1 MNNLFYDGFNS
12 KLIETA
18 FFEGFLEIPIL
29 EAPKEIVIPSVAVPF
44 SKMDKIRNPSE
55 EMLVFYEQ
63 DPEFRE
69 FVSIPQNYIDEL
81 KDIQITLKSLV
92 SMSVIP
98 VFIICPIGLPSSTK
112 GRRWFDMGTS
122 KNGRYLNTKG
132 SGRSVSDFALVHS
145 SEGAFTRSQTRVNG
159 EMVIKLRLNNGGHS
173 QKGMELLDKYG
184 IKYNIVKTYPNGVRV
199 GNIPNH
205 MQKSKKIN
213 IGQSWFPKSWT
224 DKDIRRAGEHVAG
237 LKGNRRIPDGKTIYG
252 VYKGVRVGVKRT
264 HGKIAT
270 VFPDSDQSSV
280 TRRKHK

>member
-1 MNNLFYDGFNS
+1 
-12 KLIETA
+12 
-18 FFEGFLEIPIL
+18 
-29 EAPKEIVIPSVAVPF
+29 
-44 SKMDKIRNPSE
+44 
-55 EMLVFYEQ
+55 
-63 DPEFRE
+63 
-69 FVSIPQNYIDEL
+69 
-81 KDIQITLKSLV
+81 
-92 SMSVIP
+92 
-98 VFIICPIGLPSSTK
+98 
-112 GRRWFDMGTS
+112 MGTS

-199 GNIPNH
+199 GNVPNH
-205 MQKSKKIN
+205 KERSKKTG
-213 IGQSWFPKSWT
+213 IGQSWFPKSWS

-237 LKGNRRIPDGKTIYG
+237 LKENRRIPDGKTIYG

-264 HGKIAT
+264 NGKIAT